1 MFPRNFWYVA
11 AWDWEVRRQELFA
24 RTICGEPIVFWRRED
39 GTPAALEDRC
49 CHRHMPLS
57 HGKLRG
63 SDVEC
68 VYHGL
73 TYDGTGACIRVP
85 SQKAIPPG
93 AKVRSYPVV
102 ERYHWVWIWMADP
115 ALADPATIEDFH
127 WMDDP
132 AWRAKGENVGPL
144 LPERQTVA

>member
-11 AWDWEVRRQELFA
+11 GWDWEVWRKELMP
-24 RTICGEPIVFWRRED
+24 RTICNEPIVFWRKQD

-68 VYHGL
+68 LYHGL
-73 TYDGTGACIRVP
+73 LYRLVGEQAPDVVRI
-85 SQKAIPPG
+85 QPG
-93 AKVRSYPVV
+93 A
-102 ERYHWVWIWMADP
+102 ERRRGHDP
-115 ALADPATIEDFH
+115 P
-127 WMDDP
+127 
-132 AWRAKGENVGPL
+132 
-144 LPERQTVA
+144 